1 MREHTEADDFCIAQ
15 LITNGPTAALVAALE
30 SALAQRTHQATHHDD
45 ARSGRAH
52 FAEVPT
58 GSPRPTATLTTSP
71 ETGNRGT

>member
-30 SALAQRTHQATHHDD
+30 SALAQRTHQATHHDET
-45 ARSGRAH
+45 RSERAH
-52 FAEVPT
+52 FDGGPT
-58 GSPRPTATLTTSP
+58 GSHGPTAALTTSP